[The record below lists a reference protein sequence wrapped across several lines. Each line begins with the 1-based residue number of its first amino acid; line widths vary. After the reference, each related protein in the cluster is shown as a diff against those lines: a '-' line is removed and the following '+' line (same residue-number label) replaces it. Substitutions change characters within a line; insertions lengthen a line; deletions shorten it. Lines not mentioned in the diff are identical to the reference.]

1 MKKSILKIGEGR
13 PGSSGDCNAQ
23 TKKRSLTRRSFVKET
38 SLGAAGAALTLN
50 GMTPLYVN
58 FLQDTNKPALLGGSP
73 VRPKGSV
80 LGASWPIYDDSDV
93 KMYLDAYESNIWS
106 EYSHIEKERVFQIE
120 KKYAEYMGS
129 DYCVATSSG
138 TAALET
144 AQRAID
150 IGPGDEVITQ
160 TNTFIATAL
169 STFNLFAIPVFIDS
183 DPETF
188 MINADLIEERIN
200 ENTRAIIPVHIGGA
214 AADMDK
220 IMAIAKKHNLV
231 VIEDACQAH
240 LGEWRKKKLGTVGDM
255 GCFSFQAG
263 KSLCCGEGG
272 AVIGN
277 DEYLMARAKGYT
289 HIGNDPRRKGRV
301 FPGSNF
307 RMTPFQ
313 AAILSGQI
321 RRLEEQSTLR
331 DENAAYLEKLL
342 GEIKGVRAT
351 KKYPGQTRRGY
362 YIYGMI
368 YEKEHFNG
376 LPKSKFREAM
386 RAEGISF
393 GNGIDS
399 SLHRNP
405 FIETYF
411 NLRAFQ
417 KIYSKE
423 RLDKFR
429 RENLCPVNE
438 MIEKETGL
446 SLGQRVFLGSKKDM
460 EDIVTAIVK
469 IQKNSQALL

>member
-1 MKKSILKIGEGR
+1 MKKNILLTGKGR
-13 PGSSGDCNAQ
+13 PSLSTDCNAQ
-23 TKKRSLTRRSFVKET
+23 TGKRPLTRRSFVRET
-38 SLGAAGAALTLN
+38 SLGAAGAAFALN
-50 GMTPLYVN
+50 GITPLCAT
-58 FLQDTNKPALLGGSP
+58 FMQDADKPALLGG
-73 VRPKGSV
+73 
-80 LGASWPIYDDSDV
+80 
-93 KMYLDAYESNIWS
+93 
-106 EYSHIEKERVFQIE
+106 
-120 KKYAEYMGS
+120 
-129 DYCVATSSG
+129 
-138 TAALET
+138 
-144 AQRAID
+144 
-150 IGPGDEVITQ
+150 
-160 TNTFIATAL
+160 
-169 STFNLFAIPVFIDS
+169 
-183 DPETF
+183 
-188 MINADLIEERIN
+188 
-200 ENTRAIIPVHIGGA
+200 IPVHIGGA

-240 LGEWRKKKLGTVGDM
+240 MGEWRNKRLGTVGDM

-321 RRLEEQSTLR
+321 RRLEDQSRLR

-342 GEIKGVRAT
+342 DEIKGVRAT

-376 LPKSKFREAM
+376 LPKSKFREAI

-399 SLHRNP
+399 SLHSKP

-423 RLDKFR
+423 RLDRYR

-438 MIEKETGL
+438 MIERETGL
-446 SLGQRVFLGSKKDM
+446 SLGQKVFLGSKKDM

>member
-1 MKKSILKIGEGR
+1 MKKK
-13 PGSSGDCNAQ
+13 
-23 TKKRSLTRRSFVKET
+23 SLTRRKFVKNT
-38 SLGAAGAALTLN
+38 SLGIAGAALSAN
-50 GMTPLYVN
+50 GITSFYTNVI
-58 FLQDTNKPALLGGSP
+58 QDTDKPALLGGTP
-73 VRPKGSV
+73 VLPKGQV
-80 LGASWPIYDDSDV
+80 LGASWPIYDDSDIQL
-93 KMYLDAYESNIWS
+93 YLNAFKSNVWS
-106 EYSHIEKERVFQIE
+106 EYSNIERERVFQVE
-120 KKYAEYMGS
+120 RKYASLMGV

-188 MINADLIEERIN
+188 MIDADKIEERIN
-200 ENTRAIIPVHIGGA
+200 ENTKAIIPVHIGGA

-220 IMAIAKKHNLV
+220 IMAIAKKHNLI

-240 LGEWRKKKLGTVGDM
+240 MGEWRNKKLGTIGDM

-263 KSLCCGEGG
+263 KSLCSGEGG

-277 DEYLMARAKGYT
+277 DEYLMAKAKGYT
-289 HIGNDPRRKGRV
+289 HIGKDPRDKGRV
-301 FPGSNF
+301 FTGSNF

-321 RRLEEQSTLR
+321 RRIEDQSKVR

-342 GEIKGVRAT
+342 GEIKGVRPT

-362 YIYGMI
+362 YIYQMI
-368 YEKEHFNG
+368 YDKEHFNG
-376 LPKSKFREAM
+376 LSKPKFRDAM
-386 RAEGISF
+386 RAEGIPF

-399 SLHRNP
+399 SLHSNP

-411 NLRAFQ
+411 SHRSFE

-423 RLDKFR
+423 RLDKYR
-429 RENLCPVNE
+429 KENLCPVNE
-438 MIEKETGL
+438 MIDRETGL
-446 SLGQRVFLGSKKDM
+446 SLGQRVFLGTKKDM

-469 IQKNSQALL
+469 IQKNSSALL

>member
-1 MKKSILKIGEGR
+1 MKKPSF
-13 PGSSGDCNAQ
+13 S
-23 TKKRSLTRRSFVKET
+23 RREFVRNT
-38 SLGAAGAALTLN
+38 SLGVAGAALSAKGITSFS
-50 GMTPLYVN
+50 PVA
-58 FLQDTNKPALLGGSP
+58 LQDTGKPALLGGTP
-73 VRPKGSV
+73 VRPKDRILGS
-80 LGASWPIYDDSDV
+80 SWPIYDDSDIQL
-93 KMYLDAYESNIWS
+93 YLEAFKSNIWS
-106 EYSHIEKERVFQIE
+106 EYSHIESERVYQTE
-120 KKYAEYMGS
+120 KKYAALMGVN
-129 DYCVATSSG
+129 YCVATSSG

-144 AQRAID
+144 AQRAVN

-220 IMAIAKKHNLV
+220 IMAIAKKHNLI

-240 LGEWRKKKLGTVGDM
+240 MAEWRNRKLGTIGDM

-272 AVIGN
+272 AVLGN
-277 DEYLMARAKGYT
+277 DEHIMAAAKGYT
-289 HIGNDPRRKGRV
+289 HIGKDPRNRGRV
-301 FPGSNF
+301 FAGSNF

-313 AAILSGQI
+313 AAILTGQI
-321 RRLEEQSTLR
+321 RRIEEQSTLR

-342 GEIKGVRAT
+342 GEIRGVRPT

-362 YIYGMI
+362 YIYQLI
-368 YEKEHFNG
+368 YDKEYFNG
-376 LPKSKFREAM
+376 LPKPRFREAM
-386 RAEGISF
+386 RAEGIPL

-399 SLHRNP
+399 SLHSDP
-405 FIETYF
+405 FIEAYF
-411 NLRAFQ
+411 SHRSFK

-423 RLDKFR
+423 RLDKYR

-438 MIEKETGL
+438 MIDRETGL
-446 SLGQRVFLGSKKDM
+446 SLGQRVFLGTRKDM
-460 EDIVTAIVK
+460 EDIVAAIVK
-469 IQKNSQALL
+469 IQKNSSALL